1 MSDHSSASQP
11 LPSSKRPFS
20 VTILT
25 AVVLIFTILNFLRF
39 FSAIRNWKFLATL
52 PVSVPFVYMAA
63 TGLIWTVAGILL
75 AVGLFF
81 GRRWSFRL
89 AKANLVIYTAY
100 YWSDRLLIAEP
111 AAIMVRWPFAL
122 GLTIVL
128 WIFTFWVLSH
138 PKTHLFLKKS

>member
-1 MSDHSSASQP
+1 M
-11 LPSSKRPFS
+11 
-20 VTILT
+20 
-25 AVVLIFTILNFLRF
+25 VVLIFTTLNFLRV

-52 PVSVPFVYMAA
+52 PVGVPFVYMAA
-63 TGLIWTVAGILL
+63 TGLIWTAAGILL

-89 AKANLVIYTAY
+89 AKASVMLYTAY

-122 GLTIVL
+122 GLTAAL
-128 WIFTFWVLSH
+128 WMFTFWVLSR
-138 PKTHLFLKKS
+138 PNTHTFLKKFRD